1 MSGPDR
7 ADRAD
12 RRRTAL
18 LEALDELL
26 QEHPLAQIKIAD
38 ISHRAG
44 VTRSAFYF
52 YFDSKAIAVAA
63 LMSEVYDERFV
74 ATTLLRAEDETP
86 QARIDAGLRAM
97 FDVVTERAHLH
108 RALGDARN
116 TDATVRALWDA
127 DRSSFVGPVVELI
140 EAERAAGNA
149 PAGPDAAALATLLLE
164 LNDRVL
170 ERVARGSELD
180 VRPQLDAVI
189 AIWLRSIYGSGGTA

>member
-1 MSGPDR
+1 VSAPDR

-18 LEALDELL
+18 LAALDELL
-26 QEHPLAQIKIAD
+26 REHPLDAIKIAD

-44 VTRSAFYF
+44 VTRSAF

-97 FDVVTERAHLH
+97 FEVVTERAHLH

-116 TDATVRALWDA
+116 TDPTVRALWDA
-127 DRSSFVGPVVELI
+127 DRGGFVGPVVELI
-140 EAERAAGNA
+140 EAERAAGRA
-149 PAGPDAAALATLLLE
+149 PEGPDPTALATLLLE

>member
-7 ADRAD
+7 ADRGD

-18 LEALDELL
+18 LEALDGLL
-26 QEHPLAQIKIAD
+26 QEHPLDQIKIAD

-86 QARIDAGLRAM
+86 QARIEAGLRAM

-127 DRSSFVGPVVELI
+127 DRSSFVGPIVELI

-149 PAGPDAAALATLLLE
+149 PTGPDAAALATLLLE